1 MFVVLIYMLE
11 FCTYSQG
18 SDILMILD
26 DQTFLPRV
34 LCPDFTCGVTMFIIV
49 SKKEDN
55 LVIKAKTTTKTT
67 NLIPSIPVTFLC
79 MYLAVPLSS
88 WFV

>member
-26 DQTFLPRV
+26 DQTFLPCL
-34 LCPDFTCGVTMFIIV
+34 LCPDCTCGVTMFIIV

-55 LVIKAKTTTKTT
+55 LVIKAKTTTKTI

-79 MYLAVPLSS
+79 VYLAVPLSS
-88 WFV
+88 WFA